1 MKEYNKLNPQYM
13 FRHACAF
20 ADCARA
26 CEIEPSTIRYR
37 TASHAVAGMVNS
49 ALACEVFIKSMLVW
63 HGFSQTDFDDK
74 HGLVSLWG
82 MYKNQDEETAK
93 SIEQRIKE
101 TFLSKN
107 ERMFTKGLENISNTF
122 VKLRYVYEKEKMEID
137 TNFLRCFREELRRTC
152 CEIVYKQTWED
163 FVKDS
168 NNNYIIH

>member
-1 MKEYNKLNPQYM
+1 MKKYNKLNLQYM

-74 HGLVSLWG
+74 HGQCPCG
-82 MYKNQDEETAK
+82 GC
-93 SIEQRIKE
+93 IKI
-101 TFLSKN
+101 K
-107 ERMFTKGLENISNTF
+107 MK
-122 VKLRYVYEKEKMEID
+122 KLK
-137 TNFLRCFREELRRTC
+137 
-152 CEIVYKQTWED
+152 
-163 FVKDS
+163 
-168 NNNYIIH
+168 